1 MQEGKAGITNIL
13 YISDE
18 KPHTGKKHPAI
29 TGASHQHD
37 AQTLNFLFT
46 MSGAPELSAIST
58 AFTVSLRITEK
69 MYEIIAVKQEAKDL
83 LEITS
88 RTTTKLDQA
97 KVLRRQKSALLSVME
112 KSMIS
117 DAFTGAEKAIETVAK
132 LIEPARA
139 DLEVSGGRE
148 AGKVRFM
155 TRMQFV
161 FRDTAQ
167 IPVSLQKLTIA
178 SNDLNM
184 AITTLNLKEPSRQ
197 LHPEGYSNLDLKVP
211 PTYEESEFLHR
222 ARERNMRR
230 RESMMSL
237 RSRRQSASVYNSGA
251 VTPAE
256 SIAELPDN
264 AEITSK
270 LASISIVG
278 ETPDFIDG
286 SNGLPMDELLLEP
299 PPLTFRARSVSRD
312 TIANPFVHRARM
324 EEQVF
329 NVSSAQEAPNAL
341 KTRSLSGQAR
351 SRAWM
356 ERRIESTLCLQ
367 SPVNISHD

>member
-1 MQEGKAGITNIL
+1 MCGP
-13 YISDE
+13 S
-18 KPHTGKKHPAI
+18 
-29 TGASHQHD
+29 
-37 AQTLNFLFT
+37 
-46 MSGAPELSAIST
+46 ELSAIST
-58 AFTVSLRITEK
+58 AITVSLRITEK
-69 MYEIIAVKQEAKDL
+69 IYEIIAVRQEAKDL

-139 DLEVSGGRE
+139 DLDVSGGRE
-148 AGKVRFM
+148 AGNVRFM
-155 TRMQFV
+155 TRMRFV

-184 AITTLNLKEPSRQ
+184 AITTLNLKEPSRL
-197 LHPEGYSNLDLKVP
+197 LHPEGYSNLDLKLP

-237 RSRRQSASVYNSGA
+237 RSRHQSASVYNSGA
-251 VTPAE
+251 ITPVE

-264 AEITSK
+264 AEVTSK
-270 LASISIVG
+270 LASISIVE
-278 ETPDFIDG
+278 ETPDFIDR
-286 SNGLPMDELLLEP
+286 SNGLPVDELLLEP

-312 TIANPFVHRARM
+312 TIANPFVHPART

-329 NVSSAQEAPNAL
+329 DVSSAQEAPNAL
-341 KTRSLSGQAR
+341 KTRSLSGKAR

-356 ERRIESTLCLQ
+356 ERRIERTLCLH
-367 SPVNISHD
+367 SPINNSHD